1 MSPPEPRRLLCPPVV
16 VTAGKKPTLISHPS
30 RSFFDHPTLQED
42 FGFSYGMYFQ
52 LVSPTVIQMSPC
64 RPGRGGAGSS
74 WAARAPGAAATAP
87 LQHRGRVLLW
97 GVHGGAG
104 ATSSTR
110 CHLWIA
116 CCLYN
121 GRELFCSG
129 KQGHLRSFALM
140 ASWFVDGWGRD
151 G

>member
-1 MSPPEPRRLLCPPVV
+1 MLCPPVV
-16 VTAGKKPTLISHPS
+16 VTAGKKTTLISRPS
-30 RSFFDHPTLQED
+30 PSFFDHPTLQED

-52 LVSPTVIQMSPC
+52 LVSPTVIQMSCC
-64 RPGRGGAGSS
+64 RPGRGGRRIRLGCPCPR
-74 WAARAPGAAATAP
+74 AATTAP
-87 LQHRGRVLLW
+87 LQRRGWVLLR

-104 ATSSTR
+104 ATSSAR

-121 GRELFCSG
+121 GRELFRSG
-129 KQGHLRSFALM
+129 KQGHLRSFAVM